1 MSTQALQ
8 ELDTA
13 EARLR
18 KVKRAV
24 KNVDRMIHDM
34 RQEYR
39 MLDTEL
45 NVSTIANM
53 LDCHRST
60 VHRML
65 KRGDLKSK
73 KVADVLEHCKRK
85 S

>member
-13 EARLR
+13 EQRLQ

-24 KNVDRMIHDM
+24 QNVDRVIHDM
-34 RQEYR
+34 RDEYR

-45 NVSTIANM
+45 NVTTIANM

-73 KVADVLEHCKRK
+73 KVQDVLNHCKQK